1 MKRKIQN
8 TIFFIQ
14 FVFTKL
20 CILDLPRKGMNKK
33 GGGMRKLTFLTEKY
47 CTMGLYKLIR
57 GKYF

>member
-20 CILDLPRKGMNKK
+20 CILDLPTKGMNKK
-33 GGGMRKLTFLTEKY
+33 GGRDEKIDFFDREI
-47 CTMGLYKLIR
+47 LYHGTLQIN
-57 GKYF
+57 

>member
-20 CILDLPRKGMNKK
+20 CILDLPGMNK
-33 GGGMRKLTFLTEKY
+33 GGRKLTFLTEKY